1 MNDSKK
7 KILVVED
14 EKNISDIIRFNLEKE
29 GFQVETSFDG
39 EDAVNKVKLVDPDL
53 MLLDVMLPKQDGFSV
68 CKQVREQ
75 NITVPIIML
84 TAKEEEVD
92 KVLGLELGA
101 DDYMTKPFGM
111 RELPARIKAPRVA
124 QPRTRDR
131 HSIA

>member
-92 KVLGLELGA
+92 KVL
-101 DDYMTKPFGM
+101 
-111 RELPARIKAPRVA
+111 
-124 QPRTRDR
+124 
-131 HSIA
+131 

>member
-84 TAKEEEVD
+84 TAK
-92 KVLGLELGA
+92 
-101 DDYMTKPFGM
+101 
-111 RELPARIKAPRVA
+111 
-124 QPRTRDR
+124 
-131 HSIA
+131 

>member
-84 TAKEEEVD
+84 TA
-92 KVLGLELGA
+92 
-101 DDYMTKPFGM
+101 
-111 RELPARIKAPRVA
+111 
-124 QPRTRDR
+124 
-131 HSIA
+131 

>member
-53 MLLDVMLPKQDGFSV
+53 MLLDVMLPK
-68 CKQVREQ
+68 
-75 NITVPIIML
+75 
-84 TAKEEEVD
+84 
-92 KVLGLELGA
+92 
-101 DDYMTKPFGM
+101 
-111 RELPARIKAPRVA
+111 
-124 QPRTRDR
+124 
-131 HSIA
+131 